1 VQLGPSA
8 GSYTGN
14 EGPISSI
21 PPQLMLVFGQVALEA
36 AVWSVVHFSVVWVG
50 EFGWRYV
57 S

>member
-1 VQLGPSA
+1 MQLGPSA